1 MLERKRRKAAIRAKQ
16 PEESPSMPRNNAQN
30 TTHKSPSGKA
40 GAVSFPRLVLLL
52 LVFTFGIAFP
62 CLKASAQTDASIT
75 TPHISQQQTDQLL
88 GVLNDPEKRQAFIT
102 TLQNL
107 SDAQRNVT
115 KASLINKG
123 WTEITDVSRTGL
135 DKMKTLSKT
144 VTNFS
149 DLLPWIHHVI
159 QTPSVQ
165 HEIMRISIRV
175 AILVIGGVALS
186 YCVRL
191 LLRTPRKT
199 LELKAKRFNRDNIQQ
214 DLKNL
219 KDARDAVD
227 QQSKETASLDND
239 NTLNEDEAQDEAKR
253 MQRQGAMAYLM
264 VTLRRF
270 PYTFG
275 CFIMDLLGICMFPL
289 IAGLIQYFDP
299 DPDAQ
304 TMRAVWS
311 IAWFA
316 SVGLAVWIALLR
328 ALFAPTKPW
337 LRLTTLS
344 DETSIFLFKGLRNI
358 GHVTSWGVTAL
369 IILKDCTLPES
380 IGLSLAKILALIVHI
395 MVIILILGSR
405 SNVNWALNR
414 AAEHNK
420 RLAPILRFIAKCW
433 WIIAVFF
440 VFALW
445 LVWAAEIP
453 GGYEMI
459 LRITGR
465 TLAALIIMRVLSI
478 FAYGGLERFFNS
490 LNNWSV
496 SKETRAR
503 ILRYY
508 PAAQRVVSFIIIVL
522 TVLALTIAW
531 GTPAYEVI
539 GRHTIGAR
547 LLSSLATI
555 IISLLIGVIIWEVAN
570 VAIEHKI
577 RQLEEDGTGNYKA
590 RTARIRTLQ
599 PMLRILLLVV
609 LTAIIGLTVLSQLGI
624 NIAPLLA
631 GASIFGVA
639 LGFGSQKLV
648 QDFISGL
655 FLLMENALTV
665 GDAVTLNGTYG
676 IVEKLSLRTVHV
688 RANDGS
694 INIFPFSSLGQIINY
709 NRDFARA
716 LITADVSYDTDT
728 DLAVQALFDVTK
740 GMRADP
746 DFENLII
753 DNFQLWGVD
762 SLNDSSVS
770 IKGALPTTTAGRWPV
785 QRQFYRRMKKLFEER
800 GIDIPFPTRTVQF
813 VSDPPVS
820 VSLSNDA
827 QKPNGDS
834 SKKPGQE
841 QTAT

>member
-1 MLERKRRKAAIRAKQ
+1 M
-16 PEESPSMPRNNAQN
+16 PEKDSQNLIFEPSFTRTYGSFFRFVIIALAFIF
-30 TTHKSPSGKA
+30 TTTIPLM
-40 GAVSFPRLVLLL
+40 R
-52 LVFTFGIAFP
+52 
-62 CLKASAQTDASIT
+62 ASAETAPALS

-88 GVLNDPEKRQAFIT
+88 DVLKDPTKRQAFIT

-107 SDAQRNVT
+107 STAQKT
-115 KASLINKG
+115 FSKDASLLNTS
-123 WTEITDVSRTGL
+123 WNEITDIGRDSLG
-135 DKMKTLSKT
+135 KMKSLSKT

-149 DLLPWIHHVI
+149 EVGPWIHHVM
-159 QTPSVQ
+159 QSPSVKR
-165 HEIMRISIRV
+165 EIMRISIRV

-186 YCVRL
+186 YCVYL
-191 LLRTPRKT
+191 LLRGPRRA
-199 LELKAKRFNRDNIQQ
+199 LELKAQRFNRDNIQD

-219 KDARDAVD
+219 REAREAVN
-227 QQSKETASLDND
+227 QQSQETAHPEEEGTPSDN
-239 NTLNEDEAQDEAKR
+239 NQIQDEAKR

-264 VTLRRF
+264 ITLRRF

-275 CFIMDLLGICMFPL
+275 CFVMDLLGVCMFPL
-289 IAGLIQYFDP
+289 IALLIQNFDP

-304 TMRAVWS
+304 TMRAIWS
-311 IAWFA
+311 ITWFA
-316 SVGLAVWIALLR
+316 TVGLATWIALLR
-328 ALFAPTKPW
+328 ALFSPTKPW

-395 MVIILILGSR
+395 MIALLILGSR

-414 AAEHNK
+414 AAERNK
-420 RLAPILRFIAKCW
+420 RLAPILHFVAKCW
-433 WIIAVFF
+433 WVIALFF
-440 VFALW
+440 VLALW

-465 TLAALIIMRVLSI
+465 TIAALIIMRVLSI

-490 LNNWSV
+490 LNNWSIN
-496 SKETRAR
+496 KETRTR

-508 PAAQRVVSFIIIVL
+508 PAAQRVVSFIIILL
-522 TVLALTIAW
+522 TILALTIAW

-547 LLSSLATI
+547 LLSSVATI
-555 IISLLIGVIIWEVAN
+555 IVSLFVGVVIWEVAN
-570 VAIEHKI
+570 VTIEHKI
-577 RQLEEDGTGNYKA
+577 RQLEKDGAGNYKA
-590 RTARIRTLQ
+590 RMARIRTLQ
-599 PMLRILLLVV
+599 PMLRILLLVI

-624 NIAPLLA
+624 NIGPLLA

-716 LITADVSYDTDT
+716 MITADVSYDTDT
-728 DLAVQALFDVTK
+728 DQAVKALFDVTA

-746 DFENLII
+746 EFRNLII
-753 DNFQLWGVD
+753 DDFQLWGVD

-770 IKGALPTTTAGRWPV
+770 IKGTLPTTTAGRWPV

-813 VSDPPVS
+813 VNELPVS
-820 VSLSNDA
+820 MA
-827 QKPNGDS
+827 R
-834 SKKPGQE
+834 SKETPS
-841 QTAT
+841 QTRKDEKGTEAG